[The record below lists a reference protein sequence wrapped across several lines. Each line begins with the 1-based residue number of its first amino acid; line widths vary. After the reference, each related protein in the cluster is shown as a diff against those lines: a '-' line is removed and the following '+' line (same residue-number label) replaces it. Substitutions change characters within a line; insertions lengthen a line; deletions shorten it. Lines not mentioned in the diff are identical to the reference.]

1 MAISEER
8 LELNLERAAHR
19 ETRAYLARVIQAL
32 QYYQARTRDLEQG
45 YPPDGQLPIPTPLPI
60 PIPTPVPAGSGGGGE
75 VMVLVCAVMRS
86 LAHLASQLAL
96 QQGGTP
102 PGHEVGG
109 WVHEVQDRVDRLVAA
124 LPAGTGG
131 TGTTPT
137 GGHRGYPPTQPGTGA
152 GPHKQGE
159 HQNTPPPP

>member
-1 MAISEER
+1 VISEER

-19 ETRAYLARVIQAL
+19 ETRAYLARMTQAA
-32 QYYQARTRDLEQG
+32 QYWQTRARWSTGERDTEG
-45 YPPDGQLPIPTPLPI
+45 LPIPDPI
-60 PIPTPVPAGSGGGGE
+60 PIPTPVPAGGSGGGE

-102 PGHEVGG
+102 PDPEVGE
-109 WVHEVQDRVDRLVAA
+109 WVREVQDRVDRLVAA

-131 TGTTPT
+131 GVP
-137 GGHRGYPPTQPGTGA
+137 HTQKA
-152 GPHKQGE
+152 
-159 HQNTPPPP
+159 